1 MEEGK
6 KRRFRGQKRPRKPTN
21 SASTPSPG
29 APVKRPNLE
38 QASGSF
44 AEAAAA
50 KKMAIILEGFP
61 ERLLS
66 TSEAFNLQNE
76 LDVLIDDAAEGH
88 EPRFSNAALSNGALI
103 MHCIGADAVELLKS
117 INGKK
122 FGSLDTAVKTLDA
135 AELPKPYKLI
145 FKTKNHGLTDQSIL
159 LRRLA
164 KQNPGLST
172 AGWRVLS
179 KDKAPTYM
187 RWVLEVPEKAATFI
201 RQHNN
206 ELFCGA
212 FGKGICKLIG
222 TASPSASST
231 VTSPV
236 EKPPTA
242 VVEEET
248 PMQVSNDIADN
259 APTDSKVVNPADESD
274 ESGWKVIVS
283 CDANAHHI
291 IWGSKDCN
299 NRGEELLLYIL
310 SNGLSILNRGNSP
323 TFITSQRSEVI
334 DVTFCNA
341 KAVNCISNWHV
352 SERDYLSDHRL
363 ILFNLSGPLL
373 TPPTGNRNPRK
384 VDWDSYREELGLLLG
399 GNVFNFP
406 SLADID
412 MTVDNVQS
420 AIVQSFN
427 SNSRVASSGLPR
439 RVPWWSKDLG
449 DLRKECRKLFNKAK
463 KTGDWSVY
471 KMRLTAFNKAVR
483 KAKQDSW
490 KDYCSQMEE
499 LLKKHPKQ
507 WRCHPGQRAT

>member
-1 MEEGK
+1 
-6 KRRFRGQKRPRKPTN
+6 
-21 SASTPSPG
+21 
-29 APVKRPNLE
+29 
-38 QASGSF
+38 
-44 AEAAAA
+44 
-50 KKMAIILEGFP
+50 
-61 ERLLS
+61 
-66 TSEAFNLQNE
+66 
-76 LDVLIDDAAEGH
+76 
-88 EPRFSNAALSNGALI
+88 
-103 MHCIGADAVELLKS
+103 
-117 INGKK
+117 
-122 FGSLDTAVKTLDA
+122 
-135 AELPKPYKLI
+135 
-145 FKTKNHGLTDQSIL
+145 
-159 LRRLA
+159 
-164 KQNPGLST
+164 
-172 AGWRVLS
+172 
-179 KDKAPTYM
+179 
-187 RWVLEVPEKAATFI
+187 
-201 RQHNN
+201 
-206 ELFCGA
+206 
-212 FGKGICKLIG
+212 
-222 TASPSASST
+222 
-231 VTSPV
+231 
-236 EKPPTA
+236 
-242 VVEEET
+242 
-248 PMQVSNDIADN
+248 MQVSNDIADN
-259 APTDSKVVNPADESD
+259 APTDSKETVPQAAPARRFVDNCVQ
-274 ESGWKVIVS
+274 SGWKVIVS

-310 SNGLSILNRGNSP
+310 SNGLSILNKGNSP

-341 KAVNCISNWHV
+341 KAVTCISNWHV

-439 RVPWWSKDLG
+439 RVPWWSKDLS

-499 LLKKHPKQ
+499 AWRQSKAVFIPKPGKADYSVAKAFRPICLSSFLLKTLEKMVDRYIRDEVLPQKPLSKFQ
-507 WRCHPGQRAT
+507 YAYQPGKSTETALYDLFTVLDRAVNQKELALATFLDIEGAFDRVPTEAIKLQEGMEKASRSSSRKSHDNGSCRQMEEEDSSSKRFTKVSFKSGASDRIAPQSGSRKSQ